1 MNIIC
6 RIFPIMIFFTA
17 CQNDGIKADLIIRN
31 AVIWTGND
39 ENTEAQAMALS
50 GDTIMALGTN
60 ADMMQFS
67 GANTEVIDLKGR
79 FVIPGFIDSHVHL
92 ISGGRSLLSVDLRD
106 AGTPEEFTGRIAAF
120 AGKLQPNEWIF
131 EGNWDHTLW
140 GGALPQK
147 GWIDNFTSKNPVAVF
162 RLDGHMVLANSLALA
177 IAGIDKNTPDVSGGT
192 IVRDKLGN
200 PTGILKDNAIN
211 LLTDKIPP
219 MSEKQRLNC
228 FQNAINY
235 FLSNGVTTVHDVDGF
250 NKDFESYSTA
260 LHLRNAGELKV
271 RIYSAMPLNEWDRLV
286 KMKRDDDKWLKTG
299 CLKGFMDGSLGSHT
313 AAFQDVYSDKK
324 DDKGLFLNTEDDLYK
339 WISASDRAGLQ
350 VFVHAIG
357 DLAIHTLLNIYERV
371 TLENG
376 GRDRRFRIEHTQHL
390 LPSDIKRFAKL
401 KVIASMQPY
410 HCIDDGRWAE
420 EYIGAQ
426 RIKTTYAFKS
436 LIEDNAV
443 LSFGSDWSV
452 APASPVMGIYAAV
465 TRSTLDGKNP
475 NGWVPEQKISVRE
488 ALKAYTKNA
497 AYASF
502 DENIKGTLETG
513 KLADFVVLNENIFK
527 TEPSQIKNIKVLQ
540 TFVGG
545 KMVYENMDK

>member
-1 MNIIC
+1 M
-6 RIFPIMIFFTA
+6 
-17 CQNDGIKADLIIRN
+17 
-31 AVIWTGND
+31 
-39 ENTEAQAMALS
+39 
-50 GDTIMALGTN
+50 
-60 ADMMQFS
+60 
-67 GANTEVIDLKGR
+67 
-79 FVIPGFIDSHVHL
+79 
-92 ISGGRSLLSVDLRD
+92 
-106 AGTPEEFTGRIAAF
+106 
-120 AGKLQPNEWIF
+120 
-131 EGNWDHTLW
+131 
-140 GGALPQK
+140 
-147 GWIDNFTSKNPVAVF
+147 
-162 RLDGHMVLANSLALA
+162 
-177 IAGIDKNTPDVSGGT
+177 
-192 IVRDKLGN
+192 
-200 PTGILKDNAIN
+200 
-211 LLTDKIPP
+211 
-219 MSEKQRLNC
+219 
-228 FQNAINY
+228 
-235 FLSNGVTTVHDVDGF
+235 DGF

>member
-1 MNIIC
+1 M
-6 RIFPIMIFFTA
+6 FFTA

-131 EGNWDHTLW
+131 EANWDHTLW

-271 RIYSAMPLNEWDRLV
+271 RIYSAMPLNEWDRLA

-299 CLKGFMDGSLGSHT
+299 CLKGFVDGSLGSHT